1 MEKATTLTRAEL
13 EAENRSLKQQVAENH
28 SLKKQLA
35 ELKEAIVAEERL
47 VNPALP
53 VGEQMVSQPLGG
65 GRIAI
70 TNDKDAGY
78 YVTIYRPDG
87 TFDTRSVADP
97 DQAYALIGTIK
108 AEPGMTFP

>member
-53 VGEQMVSQPLGG
+53 AGEQMVSQPLGG

-108 AEPGMTFP
+108 AEPGMAFP

>member
-53 VGEQMVSQPLGG
+53 AGEQMVSQPLGG

>member
-53 VGEQMVSQPLGG
+53 AGEQMVSQPLGG

-70 TNDKDAGY
+70 TNDKEAGY

-108 AEPGMTFP
+108 AEPGMVFP

>member
-35 ELKEAIVAEERL
+35 ELKEAIGAEERL

-78 YVTIYRPDG
+78 
-87 TFDTRSVADP
+87 
-97 DQAYALIGTIK
+97 
-108 AEPGMTFP
+108 

>member
-13 EAENRSLKQQVAENH
+13 EAENRSLKQQVAE
-28 SLKKQLA
+28 LKKQLA

-87 TFDTRSVADP
+87 TFDTRSVADS

-108 AEPGMTFP
+108 AEPGMAFP